1 MEPVQDNDYY
11 NMLAENV
18 SSDKE
23 AFVKLYNIFFDAV
36 YNFVFYRLRDV
47 DSVDD
52 VVSEIFLKV
61 YSHLNDFDRSKS
73 SFKTWLFTITN
84 NAIIDHVRR
93 YYRNRTVSWSNY
105 FDTLSLDEENKPE
118 INLIIDEEKK
128 QLLAAIDELNET
140 EQQVIQLK
148 YWFEFSYMEI
158 AEILN
163 LTYANIRIIHF
174 RAINKLKKY
183 FEVV

>member
-1 MEPVQDNDYY
+1 MEPIHDNDYY
-11 NMLAENV
+11 SMLAENA
-18 SSDKE
+18 SSNKE
-23 AFVKLYNIFFDAV
+23 DFAELYNIFFDAV

-84 NAIIDHVRR
+84 NSVIDHVRS
-93 YYRNRTVSWSNY
+93 YYKNRTVSWSDY
-105 FDTLSLDEENKPE
+105 FDTLLSDEENMPE
-118 INLIIDEEKK
+118 INLMIDEEKK
-128 QLLAAIDELNET
+128 QLLTAIDKLNEN
-140 EQQVIQLK
+140 ERQLILLK
-148 YWFEFSYMEI
+148 YWFDFSYMEI
-158 AEILN
+158 AEILK

-183 FEVV
+183 FEAM